1 MNFPEDTETLVDS
14 YEHRIIE
21 MISRPEVG
29 AQAQFQNKKKPKK
42 YSYDPSLSPNLDWAG
57 KAEHLS
63 FEVPTLPLFV
73 HERLSTEAII
83 NTLTGHRKSGV
94 GEMGSLFA
102 DPTRNFAEQLKS
114 YEHNDKWANRMI
126 LGDSLVVMNSLIEYE
141 GMAGK
146 VQTIFMDPP
155 YGVKYNSNFQPFVR
169 KKDVS
174 HGDDDSFSREP
185 EMVQAYRDTWELGIH
200 SYLTYLRD
208 RFKIA
213 RDLLTESGSIF
224 IQISDENV
232 HHVREILDEVF
243 GAENFVS
250 EIIFRKTVSQTSSFL
265 PCINDYILWY
275 GKEKGKLKYNP
286 LYMERYL
293 DDESSSKFKWIEY
306 NDKNIPF
313 NKATEEEIKKGKIF
327 AADGLDSQTGSNST
341 RFEIEYLGVKNIPNG
356 ARGWRTSEGGIE
368 KLKSQNRLGVFGN
381 KILYKRFFSDFPFTE
396 LRGLWYDT
404 MNSFEEKQYVV
415 QTNMLPI
422 QRCILMTTDPGDL
435 VFDPTCGSGTTA
447 YVAEQ
452 WGRRWIT
459 CDVSRVPLALAR
471 QRILTATFPWYD
483 LKDPNMGPSGGYIY
497 KRKQNKKG
505 EEVGGLVPHITLK
518 SIANDIEPEM
528 EILVDRPEENTRI
541 TRVSGPFVVEA
552 TIPPSGLGEDEAPA
566 DYVENFSNHIDRM
579 VNVLQKTANLQL
591 TGGRKISLSKM
602 QKPARAKS
610 IHAEGESEGRL
621 LAFHIGPENGA
632 ISERM
637 VQDAIKEANLKNYS
651 EIVFIGFAVQPNARM
666 LIEQA
671 KEMTLPAYY
680 VQATPDFLMSD
691 LLKNMRSSQ
700 VFSICGLPEVTTKK
714 LKDGKWQ
721 VTLVGLDTFDPTTML
736 SEHWDGRD
744 VPAWFLDQDYNG
756 SVFHVNQAFFPRT
769 SAWGKIA
776 KALKT
781 EYDESVW
788 EHLAGNVSAPFEAG
802 EKKRIAVKVIDERG
816 NELMIEKEIDL

>member
-1 MNFPEDTETLVDS
+1 
-14 YEHRIIE
+14 
-21 MISRPEVG
+21 
-29 AQAQFQNKKKPKK
+29 
-42 YSYDPSLSPNLDWAG
+42 
-57 KAEHLS
+57 
-63 FEVPTLPLFV
+63 
-73 HERLSTEAII
+73 
-83 NTLTGHRKSGV
+83 
-94 GEMGSLFA
+94 
-102 DPTRNFAEQLKS
+102 
-114 YEHNDKWANRMI
+114 
-126 LGDSLVVMNSLIEYE
+126 
-141 GMAGK
+141 
-146 VQTIFMDPP
+146 
-155 YGVKYNSNFQPFVR
+155 
-169 KKDVS
+169 
-174 HGDDDSFSREP
+174 
-185 EMVQAYRDTWELGIH
+185 
-200 SYLTYLRD
+200 
-208 RFKIA
+208 
-213 RDLLTESGSIF
+213 
-224 IQISDENV
+224 
-232 HHVREILDEVF
+232 
-243 GAENFVS
+243 
-250 EIIFRKTVSQTSSFL
+250 
-265 PCINDYILWY
+265 
-275 GKEKGKLKYNP
+275 
-286 LYMERYL
+286 
-293 DDESSSKFKWIEY
+293 
-306 NDKNIPF
+306 
-313 NKATEEEIKKGKIF
+313 
-327 AADGLDSQTGSNST
+327 
-341 RFEIEYLGVKNIPNG
+341 
-356 ARGWRTSEGGIE
+356 
-368 KLKSQNRLGVFGN
+368 
-381 KILYKRFFSDFPFTE
+381 
-396 LRGLWYDT
+396 
-404 MNSFEEKQYVV
+404 
-415 QTNMLPI
+415 MLPI

-591 TGGRKISLSKM
+591 TGGRKISLSKI
-602 QKPARAKS
+602 QKPARAKN

-651 EIVFIGFAVQPNARM
+651 ELVFIGFAVQPNARM

-671 KEMTLPAYY
+671 KDMTLPAYY

-769 SAWGKIA
+769 SAWEKIA